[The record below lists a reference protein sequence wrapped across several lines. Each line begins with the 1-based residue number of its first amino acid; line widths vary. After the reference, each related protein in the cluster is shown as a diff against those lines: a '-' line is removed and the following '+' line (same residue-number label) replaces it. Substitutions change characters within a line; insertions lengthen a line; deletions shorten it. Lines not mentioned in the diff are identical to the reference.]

1 MNAKESLLTEIETI
15 PESLIPE
22 VLNFVQYIK
31 YKHQDKLETAILSE
45 SALAKDW
52 LNPEET
58 VTNADFTN
66 GGLNRNSNI
75 RPNRLFT
82 ADRGIILYRAGQLK

>member
-1 MNAKESLLTEIETI
+1 MNAKESLLTEIEAI

-31 YKHQDKLETAILSE
+31 YKHQLRLAHGEETSAGFLNQNEKLETAILSE

-52 LNPEET
+52 LTPEEDE
-58 VTNADFTN
+58 AWQH
-66 GGLNRNSNI
+66 L
-75 RPNRLFT
+75 
-82 ADRGIILYRAGQLK
+82 